1 MKITAV
7 TQDQMIIIDGQPI
20 RAPWCSFSMPAGEWA
35 VHFDKLTGVG
45 EVEYL
50 DNRPNETISAA
61 TYAERYQHLEQT
73 HADAVAAY
81 QTELAAQEAANE
93 SAGSE

>member
-20 RAPWCSFSMPAGEWA
+20 RTPWCSYSMPAGEWA
-35 VHFDKLTGVG
+35 VHFDTVTGAG
-45 EVEYL
+45 EVEFL
-50 DNRPNETISAA
+50 DNRPNETIDAA
-61 TYAERYQHLEQT
+61 AYAERYQHLEQV

-81 QTELAAQEAANE
+81 EADLAAQQTAQATEGGE
-93 SAGSE
+93 